1 VQLFSW
7 TGKWIAPNSP
17 KINELTVEKDW
28 LLITR
33 SGSTGIVSIVPEA
46 WEGYAMSEHIIR
58 IVPDETKINPY
69 YLLGFL
75 RSEYCQEIIN
85 KGVFGS
91 VLDEIDPSFIGKI
104 QMPVPVSDKEF
115 NQIIEPIKKAEQAR
129 NEAILMTET
138 SLKNLNIKLTE
149 EFSTA

>member
-1 VQLFSW
+1 M
-7 TGKWIAPNSP
+7 
-17 KINELTVEKDW
+17 
-28 LLITR
+28 ITR

-58 IVPDETKINPY
+58 IVPDKTKINPY

-75 RSEYCQEIIN
+75 RSEYCQEIIR

-91 VLDEIDPSFIGKI
+91 VIDEIDPNFIGKI
-104 QMPVPVSDKEF
+104 KIPIPTSQKIYNE
-115 NQIIEPIKKAEQAR
+115 IIEPIQKAEQAR

-138 SLKNLNIKLTE
+138 SLKNLNTKLSK